1 MPDEVKKAKKKM
13 DRARMKVILR
23 DWGVIAEPQLCRPL
37 RSLTPDEVESL
48 RERVTALPHG
58 AQRIA
63 VPA

>member
-1 MPDEVKKAKKKM
+1 MPDDVKKAKKKM

-23 DWGVIAEPQLCRPL
+23 DWGVIAEPNVCRPL
-37 RSLTPDEVESL
+37 RSLTADEVEAL
-48 RERVTALPHG
+48 RARVKTLPHG